1 MVSPRSTLRTALRT
15 AFVIAF
21 VITADALSGHTANVQ
36 SGITI
41 PDDWFFEGANR
52 PKGLKDLEGKPAPE
66 LVTQAW
72 IGDETTLQASR
83 GKVVV
88 IDFWATWCGPCMAAI
103 PENVE
108 LVKKSKDRP
117 LVFLGIHDS
126 NAGWDKAPQVVKDKG
141 INYSVAQDKG
151 GSAKN
156 YQLQFWPTYVVIDH
170 EGIVRAAG
178 LIPTHVAEVVEM
190 LLAKVPATASGGSG
204 NPVTWY
210 FGGDA
215 RPTWLKQSE
224 GRPAPALPKDAEWHG
239 EPLTEAARKDH
250 VVVLHFLSPSSDVG
264 MKQLAEIAALAP
276 EFGPQGVAIVGICD
290 ARTDWSAAKGALDAK
305 EIKVP
310 VMRDAAPP
318 PATNGKKPIEFGATA
333 AAMGLRLT
341 PTTVVIDRNGN
352 VRAAGVRPDKIKDII
367 NKLLAEPL
375 AADAG

>member
-1 MVSPRSTLRTALRT
+1 MAFLRLTLHAACRVALVFAAISLCGRSA
-15 AFVIAF
+15 IA
-21 VITADALSGHTANVQ
+21 Q
-36 SGITI
+36 SSITI

-66 LVTQAW
+66 LLTQAW

-88 IDFWATWCGPCMAAI
+88 LDFWATWCGPCMAAI

-126 NAGWDKAPQVVKDKG
+126 NSGWDKAPQVVKDKG
-141 INYSVAQDKG
+141 INYPVAQDKG

-190 LLAKVPATASGGSG
+190 LLAKVPATASGGTG
-204 NPVTWY
+204 NPAAWY

-215 RPTWLKQSE
+215 RPTWLKQCE
-224 GRPAPALPKDAEWHG
+224 GKPAPALPKDAEWQG
-239 EPLTEAARKDH
+239 EALTEAARKDH

-264 MKQLAEIAALAP
+264 MKQLTEIAALAP
-276 EFGPQGVAIVGICD
+276 EFGPQGVSIVGICD
-290 ARTDWSAAKGALDAK
+290 ARVDWGAAKAALDAK
-305 EIKVP
+305 QIKVP
-310 VMRDAAPP
+310 VMRDAAAP
-318 PATNGKKPIEFGATA
+318 PAANGKKGIEFGATA
-333 AAMGLRLT
+333 AAIGLRLAPST
-341 PTTVVIDRNGN
+341 IVIDRNGN
-352 VRAAGVRPDKIKDII
+352 IRAAGVRPDKIKDII